1 MIKIEY
7 GLTTFNVFLQEMAAT
22 LGTEVIEN
30 TLHIPHSVGEGY
42 LRVVEMPEGQ
52 EAMVYNFRLNY
63 DLLLERKK
71 DTQEIY
77 SFCHDEITDVQG
89 FTMQIEGDELQVE
102 CKERSAMYVTGMPY
116 GISYFLKKGSEAK
129 GTRVLLSSE
138 WMKKYLHLD
147 KDSDVM
153 TKYIEMK
160 TAGVLFKKVDMESK
174 EILKEIFLAKYAA
187 ATPLFYQTRLLKS
200 VEKFFNWLSNEMTTI
215 PDSLDISRA
224 DVERIIKVENM
235 LVGNIMKP
243 PPTIAEMSKVV
254 AISESKLKK
263 LFKQVYGLPP
273 YEYYQKQRLDK
284 ARLMLLSGGYS
295 IKDVGY
301 AIGYTNMSNFTLAFK
316 KEFNTLPSALLN

>member
-7 GLTTFNVFLQEMAAT
+7 GLTTFNGFLEQMAST
-22 LGTEVIEN
+22 LGTEVKQN
-30 TLHIPHSVGEGY
+30 TLQIPERIGTGF
-42 LRVVEMPEGQ
+42 LKVVEMPEGQ
-52 EAMVYNFRLNY
+52 EALVYNLKLNY
-63 DLLLERKK
+63 DLLVERKK
-71 DTQEIY
+71 DTSEIY

-89 FTMQIEGDELQVE
+89 FTMQIEGDELQVDSN
-102 CKERSAMYVTGMPY
+102 ERSAMYVTGMPY

-147 KDSDVM
+147 KNSDVM

-174 EILKEIFLAKYAA
+174 EILKEIILANTAA
-187 ATPLFYQTRLLKS
+187 ATPLFYQTRILKP
-200 VEKFFNWLSNEMTTI
+200 VEKFFNWLSNEMTAI

-235 LVGNIMKP
+235 LVGDIMKP

>member
-1 MIKIEY
+1 MIKLEY
-7 GLTTFNVFLQEMAAT
+7 GLTTFAGFLEQMAFT
-22 LGTEVIEN
+22 LGAEIKQN
-30 TLHIPHSVGEGY
+30 TLHIPERIGTGFIK
-42 LRVVEMPEGQ
+42 VVEMPDGQ
-52 EAMVYNFRLNY
+52 EAMVYNFKLNF

-71 DTQEIY
+71 DYKELY

-89 FTMQIEGDELQVE
+89 FTMQIEGDELQVD
-102 CKERSAMYVTGMPY
+102 CNERSAMYVTGMPY
-116 GISYFLKKGSEAK
+116 SISYFLKKGSEAK
-129 GTRVLLSSE
+129 GTRVLLSPE

-153 TKYIEMK
+153 SKYIGMK

-174 EILKEIFLAKYAA
+174 EILKEIIRAKDTAV
-187 ATPLFYQTRLLKS
+187 TPLFYQTRILKP
-200 VEKFFNWLSNEMTTI
+200 VEKFFNWLCNEMTAI
-215 PDSLDISRA
+215 PDSLDISRE
-224 DVERIIKVENM
+224 DVERIIKVEGM
-235 LVGNIMKP
+235 LVGNIMTP
-243 PPTIAEMSKVV
+243 PPTIAEMAKVV

-284 ARLMLLSGGYS
+284 ARLMLLSGDYS

>member
-7 GLTTFNVFLQEMAAT
+7 GLTTFNGFLEQMAST
-22 LGTEVIEN
+22 LGTEVKQN
-30 TLHIPHSVGEGY
+30 TLQIPERVGTGFIK
-42 LRVVEMPEGQ
+42 VVEMPEGQ
-52 EAMVYNFRLNY
+52 EALVYNFKLNY

-71 DTQEIY
+71 NISETY

-138 WMKKYLHLD
+138 WMKKYLNLD

-153 TKYIEMK
+153 AKYIQMK

-174 EILKEIFLAKYAA
+174 EILKEIMLANAAA
-187 ATPLFYQTRLLKS
+187 ATPLFYQTRILKP
-200 VEKFFNWLSNEMTTI
+200 VEKFFNWLCNEMTSI
-215 PDSLDISRA
+215 PDSLDISRT

-273 YEYYQKQRLDK
+273 YEYYQKQRLE
-284 ARLMLLSGGYS
+284 AYVAQRRIFYQRCGLRNRLYQ
-295 IKDVGY
+295 Y
-301 AIGYTNMSNFTLAFK
+301 EQFYTGL
-316 KEFNTLPSALLN
+316 